1 MNLSLFP
8 LLNLH
13 SKITINTVYLIV
25 DQYLHVAGQSW
36 VGIPPGSQIMSLSHA
51 SNLMNFI
58 NLSMLLFLVPHSDN
72 DGNDNGDNDD
82 GFGGGVDNEMFLGDA
97 DAPETIEPMGM
108 DKKAYKKAYNVV
120 M

>member
-25 DQYLHVAGQSW
+25 HVDQYLAGQSW

-72 DGNDNGDNDD
+72 DGDDNGDDD
-82 GFGGGVDNEMFLGDA
+82 DDFGGGVDNEMFLGDA
-97 DAPETIEPMGM
+97 DAPDTIEPMGM
-108 DKKAYKKAYNVV
+108 EKKAYKKAYNVV